1 MAPDGAYHSDFLE
14 RQALECALATLKEV
28 GMFILSVGLYGEYL
42 NKRSAARAAK
52 QKDGGEF
59 HPSLRRDMKLAF
71 YRSIFKLESII
82 QIIRLADQRQQD
94 DISKMAD
101 EAEQKIES
109 EIQRLYDHTEARL
122 NKIAEE
128 EKLRKFIGHMNSSAH
143 MKLAIKRCV
152 PKKRK
157 YVDVMRSPFSG
168 LSETLNVPSME
179 QLANQNNVLN
189 LLMIEKCK
197 SVNPWIEDLKRP
209 FNKID
214 RIFFSHD
221 LEEWLSRYVVGHC
234 KFPWCNDISVDR
246 SFWHGLCGLDD
257 NHKGWLVDE
266 NLLTGNEDEETVSKE
281 KDIDKLMSLIS
292 LSFKKIYKPIQQQ
305 TFELIK
311 TPVELIKIILQ
322 ESTEELGY
330 DNQGKSNCWA
340 RKIKDTPVAAKVWD
354 SIKDYRSR
362 SGSDPVHNVDKRTKQ
377 DSLSPGPQSQENV
390 PQVADTVTMSNELEL
405 LYSPM
410 FSELLNG
417 TSHVVSK
424 SSAVHAADNPDKR
437 QQHNTN
443 HTSTTTDVADPPP
456 LNIHSTHPTPTQVP
470 TVTAPENIIQVET
483 NTENAQFNDNEF
495 INIFTT
501 PVQEQGETSSHHV
514 DSSNMHTFY
523 QHHLSA
529 QRWTKDHPLEQV
541 IGNPSQSLEQ
551 DVS

>member
-1 MAPDGAYHSDFLE
+1 S
-14 RQALECALATLKEV
+14 
-28 GMFILSVGLYGEYL
+28 
-42 NKRSAARAAK
+42 K
-52 QKDGGEF
+52 QED
-59 HPSLRRDMKLAF
+59 
-71 YRSIFKLESII
+71 

-179 QLANQNNVLN
+179 QLANQKNVLN

-221 LEEWLSRYVVGHC
+221 LEEWLSRSVVGHC

-266 NLLTGNEDEETVSKE
+266 VFIPINEPKCHWSLAIFHICSGIVTFYNSEKTIATHDKEFRLWYLKMRQCLEEKILVVLKETGVFGKKNIDPARYKISFRHADHVPKQGGVFGDCGVFLCMFLYRLAYGVLLAVD
-281 KDIDKLMSLIS
+281 
-292 LSFKKIYKPIQQQ
+292 
-305 TFELIK
+305 
-311 TPVELIKIILQ
+311 
-322 ESTEELGY
+322 
-330 DNQGKSNCWA
+330 
-340 RKIKDTPVAAKVWD
+340 
-354 SIKDYRSR
+354 
-362 SGSDPVHNVDKRTKQ
+362 DPVQAALAYREKMIHFYFQHK
-377 DSLSPGPQSQENV
+377 
-390 PQVADTVTMSNELEL
+390 
-405 LYSPM
+405 M
-410 FSELLNG
+410 FC
-417 TSHVVSK
+417 
-424 SSAVHAADNPDKR
+424 P
-437 QQHNTN
+437 
-443 HTSTTTDVADPPP
+443 
-456 LNIHSTHPTPTQVP
+456 
-470 TVTAPENIIQVET
+470 
-483 NTENAQFNDNEF
+483 
-495 INIFTT
+495 
-501 PVQEQGETSSHHV
+501 
-514 DSSNMHTFY
+514 
-523 QHHLSA
+523 
-529 QRWTKDHPLEQV
+529 
-541 IGNPSQSLEQ
+541 
-551 DVS
+551 